1 MHNSIDMYIIVTF
14 WIEVS
19 IIQNRNSFLALILQI
34 FQYIFF
40 MSKYISLEELFIC
53 TLSILWAVKYLMKRK
68 SKWFHFTLI
77 LLVENLIR
85 KQ

>member
-1 MHNSIDMYIIVTF
+1 MYIIVAF

-40 MSKYISLEELFIC
+40 VSKYISLEELFIC
-53 TLSILWAVKYLMKRK
+53 TLSIL
-68 SKWFHFTLI
+68 
-77 LLVENLIR
+77 
-85 KQ
+85 